1 MQQLAGDEEYYLQI
15 DSHMRFLQDWDAR
28 LVVQLH
34 ACPAAL
40 PVLSTYPAGYERS
53 GPTPEMSPCTLLCAS
68 AFGEEGMLRIR
79 GRILRQRPGKPV
91 PALFWAAGYSFSWMS
106 LLRNVPYDPG
116 LKFLFFGEE
125 MAMLARMWTGNK
137 LSNVIAP
144 RLYTGGDILVD

>member
-1 MQQLAGDEEYYLQI
+1 
-15 DSHMRFLQDWDAR
+15 
-28 LVVQLH
+28 
-34 ACPAAL
+34 
-40 PVLSTYPAGYERS
+40 
-53 GPTPEMSPCTLLCAS
+53 
-68 AFGEEGMLRIR
+68 
-79 GRILRQRPGKPV
+79 
-91 PALFWAAGYSFSWMS
+91 MS

>member
-1 MQQLAGDEEYYLQI
+1 
-15 DSHMRFLQDWDAR
+15 
-28 LVVQLH
+28 
-34 ACPAAL
+34 
-40 PVLSTYPAGYERS
+40 
-53 GPTPEMSPCTLLCAS
+53 
-68 AFGEEGMLRIR
+68 MLRIR